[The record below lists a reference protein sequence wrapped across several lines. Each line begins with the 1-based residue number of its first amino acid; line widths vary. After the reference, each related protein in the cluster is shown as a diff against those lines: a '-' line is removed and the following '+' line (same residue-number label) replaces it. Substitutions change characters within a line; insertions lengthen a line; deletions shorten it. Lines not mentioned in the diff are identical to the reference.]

1 MKMKP
6 VIWNLVGRL
15 TALSGLVLAVT
26 LSLTPAQA
34 SDDSSESGK
43 LEGTWFTQ
51 ASIRDC
57 TTGAVLRTF
66 SALNTFASGG
76 TLTDT
81 TAAVSPALR
90 SPGLGTWEK
99 TYGQM
104 YSATSL
110 AFLFNP
116 AGAWTGTQ
124 RLTHSIRFNGD
135 AIEFTSTNEIFN
147 TSGTVTTTGCATA
160 VGHRL

>member
-6 VIWNLVGRL
+6 VICTLFRRL
-15 TALSGLVLAVT
+15 TALSALVLAAT
-26 LSLTPAQA
+26 ISPALA
-34 SDDSSESGK
+34 SDDNSDSGK
-43 LEGTWFTQ
+43 LVGTWFTQ

-57 TTGAVLRTF
+57 NSGVVLRTF
-66 SALNTFASGG
+66 SAINTFSSGG
-76 TLTDT
+76 TMTDT

-99 TYGQM
+99 TLGQTYG
-104 YSATSL
+104 ATSV

-116 AGAWTGTQ
+116 AGVWTGTQ

-135 AIEFTSTNEIFN
+135 AIEFTSTNEIFD

-160 VGHRL
+160 VGHRLL

>member
-1 MKMKP
+1 MKMTS
-6 VIWNLVGRL
+6 VIYRL
-15 TALSGLVLAVT
+15 TALSAFVLAAT
-26 LSLTPAQA
+26 LSPLPARA
-34 SDDSSESGK
+34 SDDNSESGK
-43 LEGTWFTQ
+43 LVGTWFTE

-57 TTGAVLRTF
+57 GTGAVLRTF
-66 SALNTFASGG
+66 SALNSFALGG
-76 TLTDT
+76 TMTDT

-90 SPGLGTWEK
+90 TSGLGTWEK
-99 TYGQM
+99 AQGQT

-116 AGAWTGTQ
+116 AGVWTGTQ

-135 AIEFTSTNEIFN
+135 AIEFTSKNEIFD
-147 TSGTVTTTGCATA
+147 TGGTVTTTGCATA